1 MSIGTRIIQLR
12 NEKQLTQQELSART
26 GLAASY
32 LSRIENRRLEPRP
45 GTLRKIAHA
54 LGVPMSEIFQERP
67 TQLGTLQC
75 VITSSG
81 NCIMNLLHSS
91 HGKRVRPTVDSYD
104 PRQLQLLR
112 MANYLIETGDKR
124 LLDSLDVLLAALLS
138 AEQNKNSR
146 EISPTATGGAGRGDD
161 EGSRQ

>member
-12 NEKQLTQQELSART
+12 DQKGLTQQELSDRT

-45 GTLRKIAHA
+45 ATLRKIATA
-54 LGVPMSEIFQERP
+54 LEVPMSEIFQERT

-81 NCIMNLLHSS
+81 HCVMDLLHS
-91 HGKRVRPTVDSYD
+91 GRGGRNRPMQESYS
-104 PRQLQLLR
+104 PRQLQVLR
-112 MANYLIETGDKR
+112 MANYLIQSADKR
-124 LLDSLDVLLAALLS
+124 LLDAFEVLLSSLLS
-138 AEQNKNSR
+138 AEQQKFASHKPG
-146 EISPTATGGAGRGDD
+146 EDCQGAFSSPVNR
-161 EGSRQ
+161 